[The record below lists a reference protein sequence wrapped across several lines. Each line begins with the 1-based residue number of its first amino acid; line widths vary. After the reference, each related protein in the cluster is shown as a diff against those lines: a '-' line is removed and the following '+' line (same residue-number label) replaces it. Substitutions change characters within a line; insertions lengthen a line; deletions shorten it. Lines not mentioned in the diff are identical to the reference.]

1 MFSAYSSLVKDAK
14 RLCTEAA
21 PGPWLVNDKAFS
33 LTSQVQLQVDGK
45 MKVRRLKIA
54 TFRQTTDLA
63 VMGGDDN
70 PTLRLICT
78 APEIIPELIAAIEDL
93 DGQLERAYAA
103 LGLIASQEK
112 KHEPV

>member
-1 MFSAYSSLVKDAK
+1 MFSSYSDLVREAK
-14 RLCTEAA
+14 KLCTEAA
-21 PGPWLVNDKAFS
+21 PSPWSVNDKTFS
-33 LTSQVQLQVDGK
+33 LSSQVQLQVDGK
-45 MKVRRLKIA
+45 RKVRRLKIA

-93 DGQLERAYAA
+93 DGQIERLYAYHLPDAPK
-103 LGLIASQEK
+103 E
-112 KHEPV
+112 